1 MGSSLTEIEKIRPA
15 FGDIYE
21 KAAATAL
28 RVSTIEFRMPA
39 MKHRGQ
45 HFVVTGAGSGIGRAI
60 ALRLAADGASLSLFG
75 RRTGPLRETEQL
87 AVAAGA
93 PDPFVVS
100 CDVSDRQAI
109 SHAVAQAAIANGPL
123 RGLIANAGVGGT
135 NKPGEDDRWDELLGT
150 NLSGTYYSFRAAAEH
165 FVSGTEA
172 RHLIAISSILGRIG
186 VPHYTGYCASKT
198 GILGLVRALAAELA
212 SDNVQVNAV
221 CPGWVDTEMA
231 WDGIEGMAKG
241 MQVSKDQ
248 AYAAAMSAV
257 PMGRMSKPEDVA
269 GLVSWL
275 ASSES
280 RGVTGQGL
288 DMNGGAY
295 MI

>member
-1 MGSSLTEIEKIRPA
+1 M
-15 FGDIYE
+15 
-21 KAAATAL
+21 
-28 RVSTIEFRMPA
+28 
-39 MKHRGQ
+39 
-45 HFVVTGAGSGIGRAI
+45 
-60 ALRLAADGASLSLFG
+60 
-75 RRTGPLRETEQL
+75 
-87 AVAAGA
+87 
-93 PDPFVVS
+93 
-100 CDVSDRQAI
+100 
-109 SHAVAQAAIANGPL
+109 
-123 RGLIANAGVGGT
+123 
-135 NKPGEDDRWDELLGT
+135 
-150 NLSGTYYSFRAAAEH
+150 
-165 FVSGTEA
+165 
-172 RHLIAISSILGRIG
+172 
-186 VPHYTGYCASKT
+186 PHYTGYCASKT

-212 SDNVQVNAV
+212 GDNVQVNAV

-241 MQVSKDQ
+241 MQVSKDE